1 MLAWSEN
8 GPLGVMRKLVMVTK
22 ISGMKIAA
30 LYDIH
35 GNVSALEA
43 VLREIAADQVDALV
57 IGGDVVWGPHPSA
70 ALERLTELALPVTFI
85 RGNADREVC
94 DEVVSDGPGG
104 NAETDAISQVTEW
117 CRHELSE
124 RQRNWVRSQSLS
136 ATFDVE
142 GLGGT
147 LFCHGSPRSD
157 EEIVTTATPEQRF
170 LEALSDVRHATVVC
184 GHTHMQFDRTV
195 QGRRMINAG
204 SVGMPYEGEQ
214 GAYWALLGPGVQFR
228 RTHYDIG
235 EATRRMRVS
244 GCPHVE
250 EIFIDT
256 IVNPPDKD
264 ATIRHFEAQATTEL
278 LQWGPGDD

>member
-1 MLAWSEN
+1 MGLILQLSAEQHAH
-8 GPLGVMRKLVMVTK
+8 LVMVTR
-22 ISGMKIAA
+22 ISEMRIAA

-43 VLREIAADQVDALV
+43 VLQEIAADQVDALV

-85 RGNADREVC
+85 RGNADREVS

-104 NAETDAISQVTEW
+104 SAETDAISQVTEW

-124 RQRNWVRSQSLS
+124 RQRNWVKSQSLI

-142 GLGGT
+142 GLGDT

-157 EEIVTTATPEQRF
+157 EEIITTATPEQRF

-228 RTHYDIG
+228 RTDYDIG

-256 IVNPPDKD
+256 IVNPPDKN

-278 LQWGPGDD
+278 MQWGPRDD